1 MRQVFFRT
9 VFSGLLVAGAVAS
22 NSAAAAPSAEI
33 LEFGYYTVQKEGE
46 HYADANAPSGVVQA
60 GPIVKLVQQ
69 TNVIP
74 IAPGRLFGFR
84 FRLKEFTDNDIE
96 LRQVVTHPRMTRPD
110 QKTSTGFE
118 TRLSLSLK
126 DGELSDYAGYRLNQ
140 DYEMVEG
147 EWRFEFWHANKKLL
161 EQKFKTVRR

>member
-1 MRQVFFRT
+1 MRQIIFRT
-9 VFSGLLVAGAVAS
+9 VLGGLLVIGVVAS
-22 NSAAAAPSAEI
+22 NPAAAASSAEI
-33 LEFGYYTVQKEGE
+33 LEFGYYEVQKEGQY
-46 HYADANAPSGVVQA
+46 YADGNIPSGVAQT
-60 GPIVKLVQQ
+60 GPTVKLVQQ
-69 TNVIP
+69 TQVIP
-74 IAPGRLFGFR
+74 IAAGRLFGFR
-84 FRLKEFTDNDIE
+84 FRLKGFTENDIE
-96 LRQVVTHPRMTRPD
+96 IRQVVSHPRMTRPD

-147 EWRFEFWHANKKLL
+147 DWRFEFWHANKKLL